1 MTGRTPMEAALLD
14 ALVLSLDN
22 DAEAERVL
30 RTALPHFERFYQRG
44 VDIARG
50 NAMTPAQTGPRILNK
65 KSIASAPAD
74 SVYIGRPS
82 KWGNP
87 FAIGQHGGRF
97 EVIAKYRGWIVQQPK
112 LMADLHELRG
122 RDLVCW
128 CAPFA
133 CHGEVLRELAN
144 PRGTL

>member
-1 MTGRTPMEAALLD
+1 MNGRTPMESALLN
-14 ALVLSLDN
+14 ALVMSLDN
-22 DAEAERVL
+22 DQEAERVL

-50 NAMTPAQTGPRILNK
+50 EAMTPMPTGPRILNK
-65 KSIASAPAD
+65 KSIASAPPG

-87 FAIGQHGGRF
+87 FVIGQHGSRH
-97 EVIAKYRGWIVQQPK
+97 EVIVKYRTWIYTQPK

-122 RDLVCW
+122 RNLLCW
-128 CAPFA
+128 CAPYA
-133 CHGEVLRELAN
+133 CHGEVLLELSN
-144 PRGTL
+144 T

>member
-22 DAEAERVL
+22 DAEAESVL
-30 RTALPHFERFYQRG
+30 RTALPHFERFYRRG

-50 NAMTPAQTGPRILNK
+50 EAMTTGPRILNK
-65 KSIASAPAD
+65 KSIASAPPG

-87 FAIGQHGGRF
+87 FVIGQHGSRNQVIVKYGR
-97 EVIAKYRGWIVQQPK
+97 WIVQQPH
-112 LMADLHELRG
+112 LMASLHELRG

-128 CAPFA
+128 CAPLA
-133 CHGEVLRELAN
+133 CHGEVLKDLSSQ
-144 PRGTL
+144 